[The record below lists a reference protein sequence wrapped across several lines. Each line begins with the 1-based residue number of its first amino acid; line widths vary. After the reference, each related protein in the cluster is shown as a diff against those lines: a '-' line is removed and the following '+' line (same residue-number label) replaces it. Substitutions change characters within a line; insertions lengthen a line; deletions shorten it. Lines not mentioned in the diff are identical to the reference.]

1 MTGFIFMTHKI
12 KNIGFLLLLSLLPTV
27 STAQSIKIKA
37 LFDSSAIV
45 IGDQIKFRIEI
56 DQPKNAKVQLPVLAD
71 TLVGKIEILKVFPA
85 DTSKKDENL
94 HIRQEYL
101 ITSFD
106 SGYYQ
111 VAPLSFPF
119 EMGQLRDTLKS
130 ASVFL
135 KVYSMPLDTSK
146 DVRDI
151 KPPLKAPFSLME
163 IWQYLLIAFGLIL
176 IGIAIWYFIKKNKKE
191 PFLTT
196 KKTIEPP
203 HIIAIRELDKLRAEK
218 LWQSNK
224 VKEYY
229 TRLTEIIRVY
239 IEKQFG
245 IYALEM
251 TSDEI
256 VEALKRV
263 HFEDE
268 KSIGLLR
275 TMFYSADL
283 VKFAKA
289 EPLPDENEINLLNTY
304 QFVNNTLVIDI
315 HLNEP
320 DAEQPVNSINYVSPA
335 NTGNPVNVIPQA
347 TKLTEK
353 KKNYVLSGL
362 LWPKKIPFTYRI
374 GILLFILGIL
384 SYQVVP
390 DLIFNIKRDKAPSI
404 SILELK
410 KLVYGDI
417 PRYFSI
423 SDAIVPGSS
432 YVKVTKKKSSGLESL
447 KFIYYPVFSSGL
459 GDSLKSAKAYVI
471 VKDYHATDNELNS
484 NQYFTSGSFKIEGKF
499 SGDRITSEI
508 RKLFIDKGIQ
518 IESDALIL
526 ERNSDPWPLVL
537 CIFIIIIGLLIGFWV
552 IASFVPEI
560 VIIRKFLN
568 DKV

>member
-1 MTGFIFMTHKI
+1 MTGFIFMKHKI
-12 KNIGFLLLLSLLPTV
+12 KNIGFLLLLFLLPTV
-27 STAQSIKIKA
+27 ATAQSIKIKA

-85 DTSKKDENL
+85 DTSKKDQTL
-94 HIRQEYL
+94 HIRKEYL

-106 SGYYQ
+106 SGYYK

-119 EMGQLRDTLKS
+119 EMSQLKDTLKS
-130 ASVFL
+130 EPVFL
-135 KVYSMPLDTSK
+135 RVYSMPLDTAK

-151 KPPLKAPFSLME
+151 KPPLKAPFSLIE
-163 IWQYLLIAFGLIL
+163 IWQYILIAFGLIL
-176 IGIAIWYFIKKNKKE
+176 IGFTIWYFIKKIKKE

-218 LWQSNK
+218 LWQTNK
-224 VKEYY
+224 IKEYY

-256 VEALKRV
+256 VEALKKV

-268 KSIGLLR
+268 KSIELLR
-275 TMFYSADL
+275 VMFYSADL
-283 VKFAKA
+283 VKFAKS

-320 DAEQPVNSINYVSPA
+320 DAEQPVNSVKSISAANTGSPA
-335 NTGNPVNVIPQA
+335 NVITQA
-347 TKLTEK
+347 TKLTVK
-353 KKNYVLSGL
+353 KKNYVLSVI

-374 GILLFILGIL
+374 IILLFILGIL

-390 DLIFNIKRDKAPSI
+390 DLIFNIKRDTAPSI
-404 SILELK
+404 SFSELK
-410 KLVYGDI
+410 KLAYGDI

-423 SDAIVPGSS
+423 SEAMVPSTS
-432 YVKVTKKKSSGLESL
+432 FVKITKKNRSGLESL

-459 GDSLKSAKAYVI
+459 GDSLKFSKAYVI
-471 VKDYHATDNELNS
+471 VKDNHVTDSELNY
-484 NQYFTSGSFKIEGKF
+484 NQYFKSGSFKIEGKF

-508 RKLFIDKGIQ
+508 RKLFNDKGIQ
-518 IESDALIL
+518 IESDAIIL
-526 ERNSDPWPLVL
+526 ERNSEPWPLL
-537 CIFIIIIGLLIGFWV
+537 ICILIIIIGLLIGFWF

-560 VIIRKFLN
+560 VFIRKFLN